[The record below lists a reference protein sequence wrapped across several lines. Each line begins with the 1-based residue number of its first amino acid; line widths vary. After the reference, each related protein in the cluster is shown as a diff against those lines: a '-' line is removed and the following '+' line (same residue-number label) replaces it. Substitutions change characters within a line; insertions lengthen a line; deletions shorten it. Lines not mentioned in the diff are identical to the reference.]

1 MYVKIDYAIIIP
13 CITRITSTI
22 FMLDKYLK
30 DTIKGDMMENND
42 SLFGKCPYF
51 TAQKVFSGKW
61 SILIMYC
68 LNDGALRYGELQ
80 RRMGDITQ
88 ATLTKQLRMLE
99 DFGLVSR
106 YVYSEIPPKVE
117 YSLTDLGKAFNP
129 VLEQFRIWGDKYIES
144 LKNK

>member
-1 MYVKIDYAIIIP
+1 
-13 CITRITSTI
+13 
-22 FMLDKYLK
+22 MLCKYLK
-30 DTIKGDMMENND
+30 DTVKGDMMENND
-42 SLFGKCPYF
+42 KLFGKCPYF

-61 SILIMYC
+61 SILIMYH

-129 VLEQFRIWGDKYIES
+129 VLEQFRIWGDKYIKS
-144 LKNK
+144 LQNK

>member
-1 MYVKIDYAIIIP
+1 
-13 CITRITSTI
+13 
-22 FMLDKYLK
+22 
-30 DTIKGDMMENND
+30 MENNN

-61 SILIMYC
+61 SILIIHN
-68 LNDGALRYGELQ
+68 LEKGAIRFGELQ
-80 RRMGDITQ
+80 RRLGDITQ

-99 DFGLVSR
+99 DFGLINR

-117 YSLTDLGKAFNP
+117 YSLTDLGKEFLP
-129 VLEQFRIWGDKYIES
+129 VLEQFRVWGEGYIKF

>member
-1 MYVKIDYAIIIP
+1 MQG
-13 CITRITSTI
+13 
-22 FMLDKYLK
+22 KYLI
-30 DTIKGDMMENND
+30 DTMKGDMMENSN

-61 SILIMYC
+61 SILIMYN
-68 LNDGALRYGELQ
+68 LDDGALRFGELQ
-80 RRMGDITQ
+80 RKIGDITQ

-99 DFGLVSR
+99 DFGLVNR

-117 YSLTDLGKAFNP
+117 YSLTDLGKEFKP

-144 LKNK
+144 LKNE

>member
-1 MYVKIDYAIIIP
+1 M
-13 CITRITSTI
+13 
-22 FMLDKYLK
+22 
-30 DTIKGDMMENND
+30 KGYMMENTNN
-42 SLFGKCPYF
+42 LFGKCPYF

-61 SILIMYC
+61 SILIMYY
-68 LNDGALRYGELQ
+68 LEDGALRFGELQ
-80 RRMGDITQ
+80 RRMGCITQ

-117 YSLTDLGKAFNP
+117 YSLTDLGKEFKP

-144 LKNK
+144 FKNK

>member
-1 MYVKIDYAIIIP
+1 
-13 CITRITSTI
+13 
-22 FMLDKYLK
+22 
-30 DTIKGDMMENND
+30 MMDNND

-61 SILIMYC
+61 SILIMYH
-68 LNDGALRYGELQ
+68 LKHGALRYGELQ
-80 RRMGDITQ
+80 RRMDDITQ

-144 LKNK
+144 VKNK

>member
-1 MYVKIDYAIIIP
+1 
-13 CITRITSTI
+13 
-22 FMLDKYLK
+22 
-30 DTIKGDMMENND
+30 MENTNNF
-42 SLFGKCPYF
+42 FGKCPYC

-61 SILIMYC
+61 SILIMYHLEC
-68 LNDGALRYGELQ
+68 KTLRFGELQ

-99 DFGLVSR
+99 GFGLVSR

-117 YSLTDLGKAFNP
+117 YSLTDLGKEFRP